1 MATKTASEQIIDAVT
16 AWPGVTAEP
25 DDPGE
30 IVFMVGRRQLG
41 HLHGE
46 RVAHFGFPKSV
57 GAELR
62 EQGRV
67 VPHPVNPDAPGMAAH
82 RINDEDDIRE
92 VIELLRINY
101 DRVAARA
108 ET

>member
-1 MATKTASEQIIDAVT
+1 MTTKTASEQIIDAVT

-30 IVFMVGRRQLG
+30 IVFMVGSRQLG

-46 RVAHFGFPKSV
+46 RVAHFGFPKRV

-67 VPHPVNPDAPGMAAH
+67 VPHPVNPGAPGMAAH
-82 RINDEDDIRE
+82 RIDGDDDIRA
-92 VIELLRINY
+92 VIDLLRINY
-101 DRVAARA
+101 DRVTARG